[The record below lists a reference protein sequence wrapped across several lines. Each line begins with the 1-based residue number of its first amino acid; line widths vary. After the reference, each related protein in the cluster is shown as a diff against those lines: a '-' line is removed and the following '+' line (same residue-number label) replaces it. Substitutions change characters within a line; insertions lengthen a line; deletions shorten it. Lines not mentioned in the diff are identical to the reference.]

1 MAGKM
6 LACAEKPGFSL
17 VRRMALIVYGME
29 RLAEDCDDFCR
40 CLDQLYISC
49 TMDELDGLIAFLEDC
64 KSEMGEDE
72 EYAHF
77 HLWFWEGWRFPKNCD
92 VVLYFNDHL
101 LNPAAFDFKDVLRD
115 GN

>member
-1 MAGKM
+1 MFTGW
-6 LACAEKPGFSL
+6 SDW
-17 VRRMALIVYGME
+17 RRSATIS
-29 RLAEDCDDFCR
+29 ADAWIN
-40 CLDQLYISC
+40 YISC